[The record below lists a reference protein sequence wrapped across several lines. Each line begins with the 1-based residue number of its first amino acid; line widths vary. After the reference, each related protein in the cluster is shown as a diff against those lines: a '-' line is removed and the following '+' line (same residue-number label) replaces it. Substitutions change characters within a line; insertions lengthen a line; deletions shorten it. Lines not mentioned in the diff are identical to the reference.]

1 MKKNYIALGLGLL
14 LGTMPAIAER
24 YQGRIVDEQNKGIGY
39 ATVYPQEDP
48 VAGAATNDNGF
59 FFFDTDLPE
68 TSEVIISFIGY
79 EKQSLPLSLFKTAED
94 TATIVLHEQPI
105 ALEETIVAAKAS
117 KQRNK
122 RKQMAAL
129 LHAVYVQMEKDFGD
143 EATQY
148 HVVSDV
154 RMDAEGE
161 AWGMEQM
168 IASIV
173 VLPEAA
179 EDNRDSIQFAG
190 EHCKRFFKPEIRALA
205 DTILAGDGLERIDKD
220 MRKAATAVDSGV
232 VVHKSLF
239 AMGNVRY
246 DFEKWVDDVRHWT
259 VSNESEGETVLTHT
273 EKHNYLGIV
282 KYIVTRNYI
291 IDSDTYSILRFSE
304 YGEGAV
310 NIPFGMKLNK
320 DQLQILNLLNMDDQQ
335 IEKFR
340 LRKLN
345 AKIQLNTIYQRRDGQ
360 LYILEKNLQSHA
372 MVVGTKNMEIPLD
385 VKATQRVTSL
395 KTEGV
400 QPLKPSQM
408 TRRIKRQIVE
418 IY

>member
-1 MKKNYIALGLGLL
+1 MKRDYIALGIGLL
-14 LGTMPAIAER
+14 MAVPALAEH
-24 YQGRIVDEQNKGIGY
+24 YQGRVVDEDYNGIGY
-39 ATVYPQEDP
+39 ATVYPTEDP
-48 VAGAATNDNGF
+48 VVGAATNDNGYF
-59 FFFDTDLPE
+59 CIETELPE
-68 TSEVIISFIGY
+68 SSEVIISFVGY
-79 EKQSLPLSLFKTAED
+79 EKQSLPLSLFRSTND
-94 TATIVLHEQPI
+94 TAVVVLHEQPI
-105 ALEETIVAAKAS
+105 ALEETVVAAKTS

-129 LHAVYVQMEKDFGD
+129 LHAVYVQMEQDFD
-143 EATQY
+143 DDPTLY
-148 HVVSDV
+148 HIVSDV

-179 EDNRDSIQFAG
+179 EDNRDSVQFAG
-190 EHCKRFFKPEIRALA
+190 EYCKRFFKPEIRALA

-246 DFEKWVDDVRHWT
+246 DFEKWVDDVRHWS

-282 KYIVTRNYI
+282 KYTVTRNYI
-291 IDSDTYSILRFSE
+291 IDSETYRVLRFSE

-320 DQLQILNLLNMDDQQ
+320 EQLQILNLLNMDDQQ

-345 AKIQLNTIYQRRDGQ
+345 ATIHLNTIYQQRNGQ

-372 MVVGTKNMEIPLD
+372 MVIGTKQMEIPID

-395 KTEGV
+395 QTEGV
-400 QPLKPSQM
+400 RPLKANQM